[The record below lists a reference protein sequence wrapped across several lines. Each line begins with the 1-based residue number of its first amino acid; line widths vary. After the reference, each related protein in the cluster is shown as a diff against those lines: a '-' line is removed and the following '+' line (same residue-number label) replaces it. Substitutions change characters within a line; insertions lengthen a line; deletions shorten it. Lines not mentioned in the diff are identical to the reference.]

1 MLKSQISTYKK
12 QEEITITENRET
24 DTQKRW
30 GWDQDLNNEC
40 RQIRKVGLYSYAH
53 CGGELR
59 NMLTPGGQ
67 GVWTKTIF
75 F

>member
-1 MLKSQISTYKK
+1 MYKK

-40 RQIRKVGLYSYAH
+40 R
-53 CGGELR
+53 
-59 NMLTPGGQ
+59 
-67 GVWTKTIF
+67 
-75 F
+75 